1 MFFLFRYIPNQKFE
15 PEYIIPPSTNVGSE
29 EYSPNTVT
37 PSLFT
42 LKASKLELF
51 IRKKS
56 EVRRDYT
63 KRKLK
68 SAKVS
73 PEGGNAYE
81 PEDSKQTE
89 KSEEA
94 TSLADDFRFPGQ

>member
-1 MFFLFRYIPNQKFE
+1 MKMIQFDMHYLRHQLHNHGHSIETSAFSKL
-15 PEYIIPPSTNVGSE
+15 
-29 EYSPNTVT
+29 
-37 PSLFT
+37 PSLFCKQIVHRT
-42 LKASKLELF
+42 QELSDEI

-63 KRKLK
+63 RRKLN

-81 PEDSKQTE
+81 PEDSKRKE

-94 TSLADDFRFPGQ
+94 TSLADDFRFPGN